1 MKRLVAL
8 IVGIVT
14 ICTSCLA
21 FADNLD
27 LSVLKNNN
35 LIDVDIS
42 NEGNA
47 FVESIIGH
55 TPFTHEGN
63 LEDYPSGVYSDI
75 IIGDYYSSSPVAF
88 WRFWVSYSATKYLGI
103 TSFTIIMDGNE
114 YTFKNVGNKDH
125 MTDYGTNVRE
135 NPHIT
140 FGKNNM
146 TFWLA
151 LLLKW
156 EGLEDKTEM
165 FDMSMQMILHGTTKD
180 ITVEVPGYAMA
191 DMAVLGELY
200 LSMGGIEALMDED
213 GTEMSVV
220 NKEEVGTSGT

>member
-1 MKRLVAL
+1 M
-8 IVGIVT
+8 GYM
-14 ICTSCLA
+14 
-21 FADNLD
+21 
-27 LSVLKNNN
+27 LKGMI
-35 LIDVDIS
+35 L
-42 NEGNA
+42 
-47 FVESIIGH
+47 
-55 TPFTHEGN
+55 FTAY
-63 LEDYPSGVYSDI
+63 DYPSGVYSDI

-88 WRFWVSYSATKYLGI
+88 WRFWVSYSAAKYLGI

-140 FGKNNM
+140 FGSNNLS
-146 TFWLA
+146 FWLA

-180 ITVEVPGYAMA
+180 LTVDIPGYAMA
-191 DMAVLGELY
+191 DMAVLGEVY
-200 LSMGGIEALMDED
+200 LSMAGMEALMGEE
-213 GTEMSVV
+213 GSEMTVV